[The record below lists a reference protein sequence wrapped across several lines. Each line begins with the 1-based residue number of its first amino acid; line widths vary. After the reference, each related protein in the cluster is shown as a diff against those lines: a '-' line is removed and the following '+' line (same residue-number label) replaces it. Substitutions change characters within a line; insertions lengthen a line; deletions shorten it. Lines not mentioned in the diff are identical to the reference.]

1 MKTIAVVGGHG
12 QVGKGI
18 VRELTNHGYF
28 VVLMGRNLKKME
40 VFAQE
45 FLPILEQR
53 EVDLNKFVIPEKL
66 ADLDMVIVCLDQT
79 DTQFVEGS
87 VAKFSKKSIL
97 V

>member
-12 QVGKGI
+12 QVGKGN

-45 FLPILEQR
+45 FLPILNCQ
-53 EVDLNKFVIPEKL
+53 IKL
-66 ADLDMVIVCLDQT
+66 DK
-79 DTQFVEGS
+79 S
-87 VAKFSKKSIL
+87 SIL
-97 V
+97 T